1 MSRHYD
7 PDSTSLRYSRR
18 SYYGRLN
25 SLNKQEVLD
34 VKSRSQ
40 MYIHTS
46 DAEHVE
52 GSPQLDTEE
61 DVTGTRDEIEF
72 LEWLYDGEDLLLR
85 SS

>member
-1 MSRHYD
+1 MLEEEAR
-7 PDSTSLRYSRR
+7 
-18 SYYGRLN
+18 
-25 SLNKQEVLD
+25 
-34 VKSRSQ
+34 
-40 MYIHTS
+40 YIHTS

-52 GSPQLDTEE
+52 GSPPLDTEE